1 MDIFEKLLAPFTGLY
16 FASTTFPGVGD
27 AGGDGGGA
35 GDGGAGGDDGSG
47 DSGTDEGGGTGT
59 EESTE
64 DLGGGGDEGADE
76 SADEGAEGEEGDE
89 SGEDKGSGKGKT
101 PGKKPTV
108 EEAIKTLA
116 KTNKAA
122 ADVLRKTHFKVQ
134 QYEQLGSIPEL
145 TAQRDFIQLHGGE
158 EEIGTSIDQAQRF
171 ATELDMVANGDKQI
185 VMDIGRENPDGLM
198 KLAPHVLSECERID
212 PKKFGLLMAKP
223 MSTLLRTTGVVPM
236 LQALSRLIRL
246 GDQKNAD
253 AQAAELLQW
262 VGNVDALADSQKE
275 QPLSDREREIQQRE
289 QKVQDSQV
297 RQYRGEVGKAAVT
310 STNTEIAR
318 HLTPLIND
326 LVKQGVKLTLA
337 QKQDLAGGIYT
348 HIANSLKNNKAYK
361 RQMDAFYARQVDPQ
375 DIAEYVAKQVRGLAE
390 KATKEVAAMKGWS
403 GRVNKKAAPGG
414 NGNGNV
420 KNLARLIS
428 TPPKP
433 ETIDWS
439 KDRDRARFMGDGKVG
454 HATLQN
460 GQVVRFRWDT

>member
-16 FASTTFPGVGD
+16 FASGVFPGVGD
-27 AGGDGGGA
+27 AGAGDGA
-35 GDGGAGGDDGSG
+35 GDAGGGAGGDDGAG
-47 DSGTDEGGGTGT
+47 DSGTDEGGGEGAEEIT
-59 EESTE
+59 EEVGDGSDGE
-64 DLGGGGDEGADE
+64 GDGGAE
-76 SADEGAEGEEGDE
+76 DEGAEGEGD
-89 SGEDKGSGKGKT
+89 GEDEGSGKGKT

-289 QKVQDSQV
+289 QKVQDSVVQ
-297 RQYRGEVGKAAVT
+297 QYRGEVGKAAVT

-390 KATKEVAAMKGWS
+390 KATKEVAAMKGWA
-403 GRVNKKAAPGG
+403 GRVNRKPAPGA
-414 NGNGNV
+414 NGNGT
-420 KNLARLIS
+420 KNLARLVS

-433 ETIDWS
+433 ELIDWS
-439 KDRDRARFMGDGKVG
+439 KDTDRARFMGDGKVG
-454 HATLQN
+454 HATLKN

>member
-1 MDIFEKLLAPFTGLY
+1 MDIFEKLLTPFTGLY
-16 FASTTFPGVGD
+16 FASGAFPAVGD
-27 AGGDGGGA
+27 TGGDGGGA

-47 DSGTDEGGGTGT
+47 DSGTDEGGGTGL
-59 EESTE
+59 EETTE
-64 DLGGGGDEGADE
+64 DVGDGGDGTDEGA
-76 SADEGAEGEEGDE
+76 AEGEEGEADE
-89 SGEDKGSGKGKT
+89 SGEDEGSGKGKT

-134 QYEQLGSIPEL
+134 QYEQLGSIPEV
-145 TAQRDFIQLHGGE
+145 TAMRDFIQLHGGE
-158 EEIGTSIDQAQRF
+158 EEIGTMIDQGTRF

-185 VMDIGRENPDGLM
+185 VLDIGRENPDGLM

-289 QKVQDSQV
+289 QKVQDSVVQ
-297 RQYRGEVGKAAVT
+297 QYRGEVGKAAVT

-390 KATKEVAAMKGWS
+390 KATKEVAAMKGWA
-403 GRVNKKAAPGG
+403 GRVNRKPAPGA
-414 NGNGNV
+414 NGNGT
-420 KNLARLIS
+420 KNLARLVS

-433 ETIDWS
+433 ELIDWS
-439 KDRDRARFMGDGKVG
+439 KDTDRARFMGDGKVG
-454 HATLQN
+454 HATLKN